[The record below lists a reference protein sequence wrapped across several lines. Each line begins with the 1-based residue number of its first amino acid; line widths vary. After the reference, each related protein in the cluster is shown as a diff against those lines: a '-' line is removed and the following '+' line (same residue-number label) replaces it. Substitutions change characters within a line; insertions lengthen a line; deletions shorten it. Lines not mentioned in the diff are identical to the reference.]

1 MLDTVINLPAV
12 ILGFGALIFFHE
24 LGHFVAAKWAGV
36 RTGAFAVGMGPV
48 LLSWR
53 RGIGLVPGSTQAR
66 VLELAGSPAD
76 KLTDEE
82 LAKHGLGETEYSL
95 RLLPLG
101 GFVSMLGQED
111 GNPEAVSDDPRSYNL
126 APVSKRMVI
135 ISAGVIMNLLLAVVL
150 FVVAFGIGVK
160 FEAPVVGS
168 LQLGGPGE
176 RAGLMPG
183 DTITN
188 VNGTPVSTFKDV
200 DVSAAMAKPDS
211 ALLLEWTRDGQVLEA
226 SVQPEV
232 GPRGLLSFG
241 IMPAASATL
250 RSDLDDVMS
259 QKLWSAAGLS
269 AVPPGSILTHLDGQ
283 PVTSFSQAANRALE
297 TLSPRLRFSTPE
309 GGTVEVPV
317 GTTSVL
323 PLLTEDS
330 TERGWAGIAPVPQ
343 IDSIADGAPSE
354 DLLQAGDR
362 FAELEGVA
370 WPSISEIQTLVSNS
384 PKPQATIQRGG
395 TLIKLEL
402 PLRSDGKLGI
412 GLSPASSPLQLT
424 GSQLE
429 QRFRVPR
436 GLTVPGDGD
445 FVDFAQSISTAS
457 EPQIQSGTE
466 MYRFELTQEERDS
479 AGLLK
484 RSLALT
490 PSFFEPE
497 SVILQGSIPFEAA
510 AMGTKE
516 TLKWITL
523 TYLTIDR
530 LVRGSVEVKQLHGP
544 VGILDVGA
552 KTAAQGL
559 TYLLFFLG
567 LLSVN
572 LAVLNFLPLP
582 VVDGGHMI
590 FLGWEGITGR
600 PPSVTFQK
608 WASMLGLALLGSLFA
623 VTFFND
629 LSRLFG

>member
-66 VLELAGSPAD
+66 VVELAGSPAD

-111 GNPEAVSDDPRSYNL
+111 GKPEAVSDDPRSYNL

-135 ISAGVIMNLLLAVVL
+135 ISAGVIMNLLLALVL

-168 LQLGGPGE
+168 LQLGGPAE
-176 RAGLMPG
+176 RAGLMSG

-188 VNGTPVSTFKDV
+188 VNGAPVSTFKDV

-226 SVQPEV
+226 SVQPEA

-250 RSDLDDVMS
+250 RSDLDDDLS

-269 AVPPGSILTHLDGQ
+269 AVPPGSILTHLDGE
-283 PVTSFSQAANRALE
+283 PVTSFSQAANRALQ
-297 TLSPRLRFSTPE
+297 TMSPRLRFSTPE
-309 GGTVEVPV
+309 GGTTEVPV

-323 PLLTEDS
+323 PFLSGDS
-330 TERGWAGIAPVPQ
+330 TERGWAGITPVPQ
-343 IDSIADGAPSE
+343 IDSIADGAPSKN
-354 DLLQAGDR
+354 LLQAGDR

-445 FVDFAQSISTAS
+445 FVDFAQSISSAS

-510 AMGTKE
+510 AMGAKE

-608 WASMLGLALLGSLFA
+608 WATMLGLALLGSLFA

>member
-1 MLDTVINLPAV
+1 
-12 ILGFGALIFFHE
+12 
-24 LGHFVAAKWAGV
+24 
-36 RTGAFAVGMGPV
+36 
-48 LLSWR
+48 
-53 RGIGLVPGSTQAR
+53 
-66 VLELAGSPAD
+66 
-76 KLTDEE
+76 
-82 LAKHGLGETEYSL
+82 
-95 RLLPLG
+95 
-101 GFVSMLGQED
+101 MLGQED
-111 GNPEAVSDDPRSYNL
+111 GKPEAVSDDPRSYNL

-168 LQLGGPGE
+168 LQLGGPAE
-176 RAGLMPG
+176 RAGLMSG
-183 DTITN
+183 DIITN
-188 VNGTPVSTFKDV
+188 VNGAPVSTFKDV

-283 PVTSFSQAANRALE
+283 PVSSFSQAANRALE

-343 IDSIADGAPSE
+343 IDSIAAGAPSE
-354 DLLQAGDR
+354 NLLQAGDR

-429 QRFRVPR
+429 QRYRVPR

-457 EPQIQSGTE
+457 ESQIQSGTE
-466 MYRFELTQEERDS
+466 TYRFELTQEERDS

-608 WASMLGLALLGSLFA
+608 WATMLGLALLGSLFA

>member
-24 LGHFVAAKWAGV
+24 LGHFAAAKWAGV

-53 RGIGLVPGSTQAR
+53 RGIGLVTGSTQAR
-66 VLELAGSPAD
+66 VVELTGSPAD

-82 LAKHGLGETEYSL
+82 LVKHGLGETEYSL

-126 APVSKRMVI
+126 APVGKRMVI
-135 ISAGVIMNLLLAVVL
+135 ISSGVVMNLILAIFL

-160 FEAPVVGS
+160 FEAPVIGS
-168 LQLGGPGE
+168 TQLGSPAD
-176 RAGLMPG
+176 RAGLLPG
-183 DTITN
+183 DTITK
-188 VNGTPVSTFKDV
+188 VNGAPVSTFKDV
-200 DVSAAMAKPDS
+200 DVSAAMAKPD
-211 ALLLEWTRDGQVLEA
+211 APLVLEWTRDGQIREA
-226 SVQPEV
+226 SVLPEV
-232 GPRGLLSFG
+232 GPRGLLSLG
-241 IMPAASATL
+241 IFPAASATL
-250 RSDLDDVMS
+250 RSDLDDMMS
-259 QKLWSAAGLS
+259 QKLWSSAGLS
-269 AVPPGSILTHLDGQ
+269 AVPAGSVLTHLDGD
-283 PVTSFSQAANRALE
+283 PVASFSQAAHRSLA
-297 TLSPRLRFSTPE
+297 TMAPRLRFLTPE
-309 GGTVEVPV
+309 GGVVEVPA

-323 PLLTEDS
+323 PLISENG
-330 TERGWAGIAPVPQ
+330 TERGWAGLSPVPQ

-354 DLLQAGDR
+354 GLLEPGDR

-370 WPSISEIQTLVSNS
+370 WPSIAEIQSLIADSVR
-384 PKPQATIQRGG
+384 PKATIQRGDA
-395 TLIKLEL
+395 LIGLEL
-402 PLRSDGKLGI
+402 SLRSDGKLGI
-412 GLSPASSPLQLT
+412 GLSPASGPLQLT
-424 GSQLE
+424 G
-429 QRFRVPR
+429 FRLDEGLNAPR
-436 GLTVPGDGD
+436 GVTIAGDGD
-445 FVDFAQSISTAS
+445 FVQFAQTISAMS
-457 EPQIQSGTE
+457 DPQIQTDGKSYPFDLTE
-466 MYRFELTQEERDS
+466 DDRN
-479 AGLLK
+479 AANALK
-484 RSLALT
+484 RSLALS
-490 PSFFEPE
+490 PSFFEPQT
-497 SVILQGSIPFEAA
+497 VTLQGSIPLEAA
-510 AMGTKE
+510 SMGTKE
-516 TLKWITL
+516 TVKWITL

-590 FLGWEGITGR
+590 FLAWEGVTGR
-600 PPSVTFQK
+600 PPSVAFQK
-608 WASMLGLALLGSLFA
+608 WATMLGLGLLGSLFA

>member
-66 VLELAGSPAD
+66 VVELAGSPAD

-111 GNPEAVSDDPRSYNL
+111 GKPEAVSDDPRSYNL

-168 LQLGGPGE
+168 LQLGGPAE
-176 RAGLMPG
+176 RAGLMSG

-188 VNGTPVSTFKDV
+188 VNGAPVSTFKDV

-283 PVTSFSQAANRALE
+283 PVSSFSQAANRALE

-323 PLLTEDS
+323 PLLTEDG

-343 IDSIADGAPSE
+343 IDSIAAGAPSE
-354 DLLQAGDR
+354 NLLQAGDR

-384 PKPQATIQRGG
+384 PKPQATIQRGA

-466 MYRFELTQEERDS
+466 TYRFELTQEERDS

-608 WASMLGLALLGSLFA
+608 WATMLGLALLGSLFA

>member
-53 RGIGLVPGSTQAR
+53 RGIGFVAGSTQAR
-66 VLELAGSPAD
+66 VVKLAGLPAD
-76 KLTDEE
+76 KLTDAD

-111 GNPEAVSDDPRSYNL
+111 GKPDAISDDPRSYNL
-126 APVSKRMVI
+126 APVGKRMVI
-135 ISAGVIMNLLLAVVL
+135 ISAGVIMNLILAIVL
-150 FVVAFGIGVK
+150 FVIAFGIGVK

-168 LQLGGPGE
+168 IQPDGPAA
-176 RAGLMPG
+176 RAGLLPG
-183 DTITN
+183 DAITN
-188 VNGTPVSTFKDV
+188 VNGHPVSTFKDV
-200 DVSAAMAKPDS
+200 DISAAMSKPEAS
-211 ALLLEWTRDGQVLEA
+211 LLLEWVRNGQPYQA

-232 GPRGLLSFG
+232 GPRGLLSLG
-241 IMPAASATL
+241 ILPAASAVL
-250 RSDLDDVMS
+250 RSDLNDDKS
-259 QKLWSAAGLS
+259 RELWSAAGLS
-269 AVPPGSILTHLDGQ
+269 AVPAGSVLTHLDDE
-283 PVTSFSQAANRALE
+283 PVNSFSQAANQSLE
-297 TLSPRLRFSTPE
+297 SKSARLRFTTPE
-309 GGTVEVPV
+309 GGTVDIPA
-317 GTTSVL
+317 GTTSIL
-323 PLLTEDS
+323 PLLSKES
-330 TERGWAGIAPVPQ
+330 TERGWAGLVPVPR
-343 IDSIADGAPSE
+343 IDSIAEDAPCES
-354 DLLQAGDR
+354 LLRTGDR
-362 FAELEGVA
+362 FANLEGIA
-370 WPSISEIQTLVSNS
+370 WPSISEIQFLVANS
-384 PKPQATIQRGG
+384 SKPQATIQRGD
-395 TLIKLEL
+395 TLINLDL

-412 GLSPASSPLQLT
+412 GLSPASNPLQLT
-424 GSQLE
+424 GSRLE
-429 QRFRVPR
+429 GDLYAPR
-436 GLTVPGDGD
+436 GLAVPGAAD
-445 FVDFAQSISTAS
+445 FVEFAQTISTAS
-457 EPQIQSGTE
+457 EPQIQTE
-466 MYRFELTQEERDS
+466 TDTYRLELTQEERETAS
-479 AGLLK
+479 LLK
-484 RSLALT
+484 RSLALS

-516 TLKWITL
+516 TFKWITL

-590 FLGWEGITGR
+590 FLAWEGITGR

-608 WASMLGLALLGSLFA
+608 WATMLGLGLLGSLFA